1 VIKSKNVERKE
12 NSRVKLTVTVPQNE
26 VKDSYQNL
34 LKEYSKSVQI
44 KGFRKGK
51 VPANVLERK
60 FGDGIKAEA
69 TQNIMESSLKEAFDD
84 IEEKPLPYSMPELA
98 EELDM
103 DLEKDFTFSVSYDVY
118 PDIKLGDYKQIE
130 IEVPEVSITKEDEE
144 RELKALQEQ
153 NAMVVEKKE
162 GTVEKD
168 NIVTVNMWEVDESG
182 AEVPDTKR
190 EDFVF
195 TVGTGYNLYKID
207 DEIIGMKQ
215 GEEKTI
221 EKEFPEDY
229 EHQELSGTKRKIACE
244 VTAIKERKLP
254 EIDDELAQDISD
266 EYETLADLK
275 KDIRKRLE
283 DSADARLR
291 ELKVNK
297 FLEQLAE
304 ISEYE
309 LPESMLK
316 AELNAYWQNF
326 VSRFQTDEEQI
337 SKMLQSQ
344 GNSREKLEEEWKP
357 NAQTSLTHR
366 LLTHELLEQEKIE
379 ISDEEREARLAEQ
392 AESSSMNVEDV
403 KTYYQNNNM
412 MEYLDNDLKQR
423 KLFDALLENIKTKK
437 GKKIKFLDLL
447 QGNQ

>member
-1 VIKSKNVERKE
+1 MIKSKNVERKE
-12 NSRVKLTVTVPQNE
+12 NSRVKLTVTVPQDE
-26 VKDSYQNL
+26 VKDSYQDL

-60 FGDGIKAEA
+60 FGDSIKLEA
-69 TQNIMESSLKEAFDD
+69 TQNVMESSLKEVFDE
-84 IEEKPLPYSMPELA
+84 IEEKPLPYSIPDLED
-98 EELDM
+98 ELDM

-118 PDIKLGDYKQIE
+118 PEIKLGDYKQIE

-162 GTVEKD
+162 GSVEKD
-168 NIVTVNMWEVDESG
+168 NIVTVNFWEADENG
-182 AEVPDTKR
+182 EEVPDTKR

-195 TVGTGYNLYKID
+195 TVGSGYNLYKID

-215 GEEKTI
+215 DEKKTI

-229 EHQELSGTKRKIACE
+229 EHQELAGTKKKIVCE

-283 DSADARLR
+283 DSAEARLR
-291 ELKVNK
+291 ELKTTK
-297 FLEQLAE
+297 FLEQLAG

-337 SKMLQSQ
+337 SRMLQSQ

-357 NAQTSLTHR
+357 NAKISLTHR
-366 LLTHELLEQEKIE
+366 LLTHELLEKEKIE
-379 ISDEEREARLAEQ
+379 ISDEERDAHLSEQ

-403 KTYYQNNNM
+403 KNYYKNNNM
-412 MEYLDNDLKQR
+412 MEYLNNDLKQR
-423 KLFDALLENIKTKK
+423 KLFDNLLENIKTQK
-437 GKKIKFLDLL
+437 GKKVKFLDLL